1 MPQIASN
8 PLVYFVKR
16 RELVR
21 GAGARSIVGPTQR
34 VLAGTEPAFQASP
47 SAQPFK
53 GDSRLRFLGLV
64 AAIALNMLEL
74 VGSPAADLT
83 IFFFF
88 PPFPFLF
95 HLPSTALHP
104 YLRVYCKKFFYAVLF
119 ISLCVASG
127 FTIDQREPLYF
138 SSWLP
143 ISSQAGP

>member
-64 AAIALNMLEL
+64 AAIALNMLE
-74 VGSPAADLT
+74 
-83 IFFFF
+83 
-88 PPFPFLF
+88 
-95 HLPSTALHP
+95 
-104 YLRVYCKKFFYAVLF
+104 
-119 ISLCVASG
+119 
-127 FTIDQREPLYF
+127 
-138 SSWLP
+138 
-143 ISSQAGP
+143 